1 MPVTQN
7 KTQEET
13 PMNTFVPFT
22 AARKNMIITTKAM
35 LTDPKNLKI
44 DRNHY
49 GNRIPHL
56 FFQDYLV
63 YAVMRGADF
72 KKASHEDSLDMAK
85 QHLKWVVDSLDSYL
99 KDKTSYSA
107 RKAARY
113 LPAEEGEIAAAE
125 LKALIEEALAVAK
138 TGA

>member
-1 MPVTQN
+1 
-7 KTQEET
+7 
-13 PMNTFVPFT
+13 MNTFVAFT
-22 AARKNMIITTKAM
+22 PARKNMIIATKAM

-44 DRNHY
+44 DRNLY

-85 QHLKWVVDSLDSYL
+85 QHLKWVVDSLDNYL
-99 KDKTSYSA
+99 KDKTSYFA
-107 RKAARY
+107 KKASRY
-113 LPAEEGEIAAAE
+113 LPEEEGEIAAAE
-125 LKALIEEALAVAK
+125 LKGLIDEALAMAK